1 MNSAHFVESYNQI
14 NPTEN
19 NNNSNQLVNSH
30 KERIREEYKEEEVFD
45 DAVDNEIPEEQVE
58 KIRPDTYHNFP

>member
-14 NPTEN
+14 NPTDN

-45 DAVDNEIPEEQVE
+45 DAVDNEIPEE
-58 KIRPDTYHNFP
+58 